1 MEKSSDEGREAGET
15 APLAEE
21 DDSSLVGDLVGKDVD
36 NAAAQEFR
44 DFDDVL
50 RRIGGWGRYVGM
62 LLDCESG
69 SSTFGIVSLLQV
81 PDPPSAAVHALHA
94 LPCLR
99 RLLPDPLPVRSRALV
114 PTRPGTVQQAPGLDG
129 GPDPGDHLAKGEGRG
144 ERSGQEEPLPQI
156 RCGLFQGRNTRS
168 KFLGFPWLSTNEK
181 FSNNA

>member
-1 MEKSSDEGREAGET
+1 MEKSSDEEREAGET

-69 SSTFGIVSLLQV
+69 
-81 PDPPSAAVHALHA
+81 
-94 LPCLR
+94 
-99 RLLPDPLPVRSRALV
+99 
-114 PTRPGTVQQAPGLDG
+114 
-129 GPDPGDHLAKGEGRG
+129 
-144 ERSGQEEPLPQI
+144 
-156 RCGLFQGRNTRS
+156 
-168 KFLGFPWLSTNEK
+168 
-181 FSNNA
+181 